1 MVRKIEKIEKEMGYC
16 EIKLEKK
23 RRLNRQVMFLETDL
37 EVLDQFIKSYEGC
50 YTELSELP
58 YPKIGKQIGVE
69 RQSIEKLGPF
79 FLRSKDD
86 FIAAGAVEMVRE
98 ELKLLRREKEDIE
111 ARFETFNGLARK
123 REVLL
128 EERHEALESVA
139 PVQSSRLRKAGEEF
153 KKIEYLWNGLTE
165 DAINVDDAIAY
176 LSRNVDYLVSASN
189 FLTAAKGAFDVESW
203 IDNDFTGTLFRHS
216 NIGRAR
222 EMVYGANRNLKLAQK
237 ELVCVVNMEFE
248 FNQFEPM
255 LVNFLGSLFHDIFLE
270 GRLGEI
276 LDVMEEV
283 IVESR
288 KRLEMVQKKR
298 EQLRKKVEK
307 TEKAR
312 TRSFNRLGG
321 EKRGRV
327 NCN

>member
-237 ELVCVVNMEFE
+237 ELVCVVNLEFDLTD
-248 FNQFEPM
+248 FEPFM
-255 LVNFLGSLFHDIFLE
+255 VNFLGSLFQDIFIG
-270 GRLGEI
+270 GRLHTI
-276 LDVMEEV
+276 LDLAEEA
-283 IVESR
+283 IVDSR
-288 KRLEMVQKKR
+288 SRLKAVQKKR
-298 EQLRKKVEK
+298 ERLRKKAER

-312 TRSFNRLGG
+312 TRLFRSLAG
-321 EKRGRV
+321 EKRGRLSLS
-327 NCN
+327 